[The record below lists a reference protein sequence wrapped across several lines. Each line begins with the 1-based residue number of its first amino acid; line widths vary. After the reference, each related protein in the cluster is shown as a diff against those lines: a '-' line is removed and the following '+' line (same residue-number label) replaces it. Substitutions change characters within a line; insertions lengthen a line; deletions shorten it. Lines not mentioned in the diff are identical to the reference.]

1 MLLGHDLPPDGIKK
15 PPVPYDQQERRKGRD
30 REPAGPSSAGSG
42 GAPGLD
48 LRQMAEGAVQHYVVN
63 QMVNGVAGVV
73 DKFKQGGGQPQ
84 PENQQPN
91 QDSAAGGRRVINLEA
106 FEED

>member
-1 MLLGHDLPPDGIKK
+1 
-15 PPVPYDQQERRKGRD
+15 
-30 REPAGPSSAGSG
+30 
-42 GAPGLD
+42 
-48 LRQMAEGAVQHYVVN
+48 
-63 QMVNGVAGVV
+63 MVNGVAGVV

-91 QDSAAGGRRVINLEA
+91 AAGGKRVINLEA